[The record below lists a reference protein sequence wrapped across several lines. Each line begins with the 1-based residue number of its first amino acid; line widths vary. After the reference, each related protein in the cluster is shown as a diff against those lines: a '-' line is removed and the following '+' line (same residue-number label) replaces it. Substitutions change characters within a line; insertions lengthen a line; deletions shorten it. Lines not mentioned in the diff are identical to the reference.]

1 MLESPLDTAQPDH
14 DSAQRRPRERKLAS
28 AVGLGLLAPVA
39 FILGAEPFEVPG
51 QNSLKEILAGS
62 VAVALYFAACQF
74 WLARGSVRAHRI
86 NGPVLKAMI
95 ASLLAV
101 CLLPI
106 LLEGGRSWLVA
117 SLPMLVSGCVGGVGG
132 ALLAPRKTITG
143 TPGRHPTVDLAFCRR
158 SLLTSAVLL
167 VAVSLVIVAAVIPPL
182 RVDTF
187 PGATRA
193 VPAFWII
200 AFFHFLA
207 AAALGSTAVRTT
219 TVAGPE
225 RPPFLGL
232 LVLLLVLSACLLA
245 APGGAYFQEGPAMR
259 TASVLLFICA
269 GSDLIAALLVMT
281 AVSRFPER
289 T

>member
-1 MLESPLDTAQPDH
+1 MRKVLF
-14 DSAQRRPRERKLAS
+14 SA
-28 AVGLGLLAPVA
+28 GLGLLAPVA

-74 WLARGSVRAHRI
+74 WLARGSVRVHRI
-86 NGPVLKAMI
+86 NWPVLKAMI
-95 ASLLAV
+95 ASLLAM

-106 LLEGGRSWLVA
+106 LLEGGQSWLFA
-117 SLPMLVSGCVGGVGG
+117 SLPMLVSGCIGGLGG
-132 ALLAPRKTITG
+132 ALLAPRKTITV
-143 TPGRHPTVDLAFCRR
+143 TPGPHPTVDLAFCRR

-167 VAVSLVIVAAVIPPL
+167 VAVSLVIVAAVIPP
-182 RVDTF
+182 VADTF

-200 AFFHFLA
+200 VFFHVLA

-232 LVLLLVLSACLLA
+232 LVLLLVLSACALA
-245 APGGAYFQEGPAMR
+245 GPGGAYFQEGPAMR

-269 GSDLIAALLVMT
+269 GSDLIAALLFIT
-281 AVSRFPER
+281 AVSRLPER